1 MISKNEIKHIQSLF
15 HKKQRL
21 EQGLFLIEG
30 KKLAAE
36 ILKSDYKIKKI
47 YALENWVIAND
58 VKHIETTILTADELN
73 KISQLSTPNE
83 VLMIIEIPRD
93 VTTKTY
99 TNQLS
104 IILDDIQDPGNFGSI
119 IRIADWFAIPQIIC
133 SKETVDLYN
142 SKVIQSTMGSFLRV
156 NIVYENLE
164 VFLQANKLPV
174 YGALLDGE
182 NMMTTDLQKNGYLII
197 GNEGKGISNAILP
210 FITNA
215 ITIPKFG
222 GAESLNAAIA
232 TGIIVSHF
240 R

>member
-36 ILKSDYKIKKI
+36 ILKSNYKIKKI
-47 YALENWVIAND
+47 YALENWITVND
-58 VKHIETTILTADELN
+58 VKHIETNTLTADELN

-99 TNQLS
+99 TFQLS

-164 VFLQANKLPV
+164 IFLQAIL
-174 YGALLDGE
+174 E
-182 NMMTTDLQKNGYLII
+182 N
-197 GNEGKGISNAILP
+197 
-210 FITNA
+210 
-215 ITIPKFG
+215 
-222 GAESLNAAIA
+222 
-232 TGIIVSHF
+232 
-240 R
+240 